1 MKIDFREAQ
10 VESLLKYLNQIKEIK
25 SGTEEIQIEEL
36 INTIMFGNEFM
47 DSDDKG
53 ALKQYEEM

>member
-1 MKIDFREAQ
+1 MKIELKQEQ
-10 VESLLKYLNQIKEIK
+10 VDALVRFLYQLKQVK
-25 SGTEEIQIEEL
+25 SGREEIQIQEL

-53 ALKQYEEM
+53 EIKTYTEL

>member
-53 ALKQYEEM
+53 ALKQYEEI